1 MEKETCCICGKEIN
15 GHGNN
20 PVPLKDS
27 GKCCNECNELVIKT
41 RLLLAK
47 YYGSEIGKEEVKSFC
62 KENNA
67 NRVANIGAK
76 VAIVEM
82 NKEPNY
88 VGKYGT
94 IIHIDDIGQIHGSW
108 GGCALIPELDV
119 YLIIQ

>member
-1 MEKETCCICGKEIN
+1 MEKDICCICGKEIN
-15 GHGNN
+15 GYGNN
-20 PVPLKDS
+20 PSPLKDS
-27 GKCCNECNELVIKT
+27 GRCCEECNELAIKT
-41 RLLLAK
+41 RLLLTK

-76 VAIVEM
+76 VVIVEM

-88 VGKYGT
+88 AGKYGT
-94 IIHIDDIGQIHGSW
+94 IIHIDDIGQLHGTW

-119 YLIIQ
+119 YLVI